1 MAAWWYDLAMQPFR
15 PLLFTVALIGALVPL
30 FLPRDSAMAQA
41 TVPVIPDEI
50 VQGDTSKPNITLAV
64 NVGAG
69 HEPALSMLDTLA
81 EKNVRT
87 TFFVMGWWAERNRDI
102 LKRIAD
108 GGHEIA
114 SHGHSVFDLT
124 SVSDDA
130 VRDDLLRADAVIS
143 DVTGRTTRP
152 LWSASAGYRNLR
164 VRSIAASLGYRPI
177 YLTLDSLDW
186 TYEATSDSV
195 YTRVMQRTENGSI
208 VVLHFDSPTTTQSTA
223 MALPA
228 LIDDLRGAGYK
239 LVTVSEL
246 VAGS

>member
-1 MAAWWYDLAMQPFR
+1 MHALR
-15 PLLFTVALIGALVPL
+15 PLILTFALLSALVALIVPIGVTV
-30 FLPRDSAMAQA
+30 AQP
-41 TVPVIPDEI
+41 TVPVIPDE
-50 VQGDTSKPNITLAV
+50 VVSGDPSRPDISLAI

-81 EKNVRT
+81 EKHLRT

-130 VRDDLLRADAVIS
+130 VRVDLLRADAVIS

-152 LWSASAGYRNLR
+152 LWSASAGYRDLR
-164 VRSIAASLGYRPI
+164 VRSIAASIGFRPI

-186 TYEATSDSV
+186 TYEATSQSV
-195 YTRVMQRTENGSI
+195 YSRVMQRTENGSI
-208 VVLHFDSPTTTQSTA
+208 VILHFDSPTTTQSTA
-223 MALPA
+223 VALPQ
-228 LIDDLRGAGYK
+228 LIDDLRGAGYR
-239 LVTVSEL
+239 LVTISEL